1 MRRRVGFTL
10 IEIMVV
16 AALIVG
22 LLAVAVPTL
31 RGIFDAEQTAA
42 ARNLALT
49 YTYLRDEA
57 ALRNVSFRIAYN
69 LDEASY
75 AIEVGDP
82 GTLIFTNPEDRAAF
96 EEDLQDKLDRFTER
110 EIEEGQAE
118 SLQEQQGR
126 FAGLTDPA
134 LEGVVTLPPGSR
146 FAWIYTPQYGEDPI
160 EAPDEPEEAPEDQTI
175 VYSYIFPNGT
185 AEHAVIRI
193 AELEDP
199 DDGFT
204 LEVEPLT
211 GRTILHDDPVEIS
224 ELMDW
229 LPDDAPELT
238 K

>member
-1 MRRRVGFTL
+1 MRRRAGITL

-16 AALIVG
+16 MALIVG

-31 RGIFDAEQTAA
+31 RGLFDAEQTAA

-75 AIEVGDP
+75 TIEVGDP
-82 GTLIFTNPEDRAAF
+82 GTLIFTNPEEREEF

-110 EIEEGQAE
+110 EIEEGQASDLE
-118 SLQEQQGR
+118 DQKGR

-134 LEGVVTLPPGSR
+134 LEGSVTLPPGSR
-146 FAWIYTPQYGEDPI
+146 FAWVYTPQYGEDPI
-160 EAPDEPEEAPEDQTI
+160 EAPDEPEEDPEHQTI

-185 AEHAVIRI
+185 AEHTVVRI
-193 AELEDP
+193 SEIEDP
-199 DDGFT
+199 EDGFT

-211 GRTILHDDPVEIS
+211 GRSILHDDPVEVS
-224 ELMDW
+224 ELMAW
-229 LPDDAPELT
+229 LPEEAPELT
-238 K
+238 R